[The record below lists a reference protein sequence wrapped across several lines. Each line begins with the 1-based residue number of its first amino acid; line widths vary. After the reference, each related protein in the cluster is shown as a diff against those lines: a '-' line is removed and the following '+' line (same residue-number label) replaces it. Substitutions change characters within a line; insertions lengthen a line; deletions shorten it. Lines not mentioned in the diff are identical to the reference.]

1 MEVRRFRLDLPPP
14 EVESLAGL
22 LDVRERA
29 RLETLRSAE
38 HRRRFTVAHA
48 RTRQVL
54 GERLDLPPARVPF
67 HFGPHGKPGLDG
79 DAETR
84 RLRFSLTHSG
94 ELAVVALSLGREV
107 GVDVEH
113 LDPSRDPVRFAARWF
128 PPDES
133 AWVAGLATPDRLR
146 GCLRLWTR
154 KEACVKATGGRLV
167 QGLALRWARP
177 LTPGRSTARPASRAP
192 GRSWTSRPARPMRG
206 RSHWRARAPSGCWS
220 APPADAPRP
229 CGRGRSDYAFHV

>member
-1 MEVRRFRLDLPPP
+1 MNGAEDVVEVRRFRLDLPSP

-29 RLETLRSAE
+29 RLETLRSAD

-48 RTRQVL
+48 RARQVL
-54 GERLDLPPARVPF
+54 GERLGLPTVRVRF
-67 HFGPHGKPGLDG
+67 RFGPHGKPGLDG

-107 GVDVEH
+107 GVDVER

-133 AWVAGLATPDRLR
+133 AWVAGVAAPDRLR

-167 QGLALRWARP
+167 QGLALPVGTAPHPRTVDGPPGFPGPWTVMDLPAGPAHVGAVALEGTRP
-177 LTPGRSTARPASRAP
+177 FRLLERST
-192 GRSWTSRPARPMRG
+192 G
-206 RSHWRARAPSGCWS
+206 
-220 APPADAPRP
+220 
-229 CGRGRSDYAFHV
+229 

>member
-1 MEVRRFRLDLPPP
+1 MNEAEDVVEVRRFRLDLPSP

-22 LDVRERA
+22 LGVRERA
-29 RLETLRSAE
+29 RLETLRSAD

-48 RTRQVL
+48 RARQVL
-54 GERLDLPPARVPF
+54 GERLGLPPVRVRF
-67 HFGPHGKPGLDG
+67 RFGPHGKPGLDG

-84 RLRFSLTHSG
+84 HLRFSLTHSG

-107 GVDVEH
+107 GVDVER

-133 AWVAGLATPDRLR
+133 AWVAGVAAPGRLR
-146 GCLRLWTR
+146 CCLRLWTR

-167 QGLALRWARP
+167 QGLALPVGTAPHPRTVDGPPGLPGPWTVMDLPAGPAHVGAVALEGARP
-177 LTPGRSTARPASRAP
+177 FRLLERST
-192 GRSWTSRPARPMRG
+192 G
-206 RSHWRARAPSGCWS
+206 
-220 APPADAPRP
+220 
-229 CGRGRSDYAFHV
+229 

>member
-1 MEVRRFRLDLPPP
+1 MNGAEDVVEIRRFRLDLPPP

-48 RTRQVL
+48 RTRQAL
-54 GERLDLPPARVPF
+54 GERLGLPAVRVRF
-67 HFGPHGKPGLDG
+67 RFGPHGKPGLDG
-79 DAETR
+79 DAEAR
-84 RLRFSLTHSG
+84 DLRFSLTHSG
-94 ELAVVALSLGREV
+94 ELAVVALSRGREV

-133 AWVAGLATPDRLR
+133 AWVAGAAAQDRLP

-167 QGLALRWARP
+167 QGLALPVGTAPHPQTVKGPPGFPGPWTVMDLPAGPAHAGAVALEGPRP
-177 LTPGRSTARPASRAP
+177 FRLLERST
-192 GRSWTSRPARPMRG
+192 
-206 RSHWRARAPSGCWS
+206 
-220 APPADAPRP
+220 D
-229 CGRGRSDYAFHV
+229 